1 MVKII
6 FFYLFFCRSLNW
18 RSLLETK
25 YKESLLQVW
34 ARMLKSNRKRET
46 PVVTIYNNLYF
57 YRNLT
62 AHKTYQKYKL
72 IAIFVWAIYFKIV
85 HMYRNKYCLVGSV
98 SQYFYI
104 FFLFLAKG
112 RDVLVYI
119 WPPKYIIF
127 IFHRNVGEF
136 SINYVQWDS
145 YHYHPSP
152 YVL

>member
-1 MVKII
+1 
-6 FFYLFFCRSLNW
+6 
-18 RSLLETK
+18 
-25 YKESLLQVW
+25 
-34 ARMLKSNRKRET
+34 MLKSNRKRET

-104 FFLFLAKG
+104 FYFYFWQKEEMCLFISDPQNTSFSSFTETWVSFLSILFGGIRTTTTLAPTCMYFRFNATSRCNGFLS
-112 RDVLVYI
+112 L
-119 WPPKYIIF
+119 F
-127 IFHRNVGEF
+127 FHRAL
-136 SINYVQWDS
+136 YAQQ
-145 YHYHPSP
+145 
-152 YVL
+152 